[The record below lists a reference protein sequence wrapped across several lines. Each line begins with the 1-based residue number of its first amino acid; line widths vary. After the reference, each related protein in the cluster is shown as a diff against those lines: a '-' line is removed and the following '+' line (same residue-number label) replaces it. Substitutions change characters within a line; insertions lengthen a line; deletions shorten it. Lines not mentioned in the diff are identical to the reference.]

1 MLTKICDSYWADL
14 SAFTEIGVGTLSVRP
29 NAVQYSV
36 EFTVSGVTR
45 TKAFDKLEDAN
56 KFAKELV
63 ERVNSVD

>member
-14 SAFTEIGVGTLSVRP
+14 SAFTEIGVGVLGVRP
-29 NAVQYSV
+29 NVVQYSV
-36 EFTVSGVTR
+36 EFTVSGITR
-45 TKAFDKLEDAN
+45 TKAFDTLDEAN